1 MNIQSIVD
9 DIRSSFSCDIAESFG
24 ETTVRIKSGD
34 LPTIAR
40 RIAPHTILVDIT
52 AADFPGRPERFE
64 LSYHLRSTTD
74 HGPFIR
80 LKTPASDARPVDSVT
95 SLWPSANWY
104 EREIFDLFGV
114 SFTGHPNLRRI
125 LMPDNWQGHPLR
137 KDYATGGEE
146 VSFSWDTTEEVSQLS
161 FPGEE
166 GLDGYLEVGPEEIST
181 LRQEALSDKGGRL
194 VVNMGPQ
201 HPGTHGL
208 MRLALELEGETVK
221 RAVPHIGYL
230 HTGIEKTMETL
241 SWQQALTCT
250 DRMDYL
256 APLSNNLAYVLGV
269 ERLLGLEIPLR
280 AQYVRVILC
289 ELTRIA
295 SHLIAVGAQAMDIG
309 AASVFLYCFRERE
322 KIMDI
327 FEITSGVRMMTSFI
341 NIGGLRDDIPD
352 GFVEKARAVVDTFPA
367 HFEDYEAMLNKNP
380 IWLERNVGVGKID
393 PQDALRWGVT
403 GPILRSGGV
412 KRDLRKDAP
421 YSSYDHFDFDIPT
434 GKNSDCFDR
443 YIVRMEEMRQSLRII
458 RQALDKLPGGPVKAD
473 DRKVVLPPREELDKS
488 MESLIHHFLLSSRGF
503 VVPPGEVYSAIEG
516 PRGEVGF
523 YLVSDG
529 GTKPYRAKLRGPSFA
544 NLQAAPLMLEGGMVA
559 DAIATIGS
567 LDPVLGDIDR

>member
-1 MNIQSIVD
+1 
-9 DIRSSFSCDIAESFG
+9 
-24 ETTVRIKSGD
+24 
-34 LPTIAR
+34 
-40 RIAPHTILVDIT
+40 
-52 AADFPGRPERFE
+52 
-64 LSYHLRSTTD
+64 
-74 HGPFIR
+74 
-80 LKTPASDARPVDSVT
+80 
-95 SLWPSANWY
+95 
-104 EREIFDLFGV
+104 
-114 SFTGHPNLRRI
+114 
-125 LMPDNWQGHPLR
+125 
-137 KDYATGGEE
+137 
-146 VSFSWDTTEEVSQLS
+146 
-161 FPGEE
+161 
-166 GLDGYLEVGPEEIST
+166 
-181 LRQEALSDKGGRL
+181 
-194 VVNMGPQ
+194 MGPQ

-208 MRLALELEGETVK
+208 MRLAMELEGETVK
-221 RAVPHIGYL
+221 RVVPHIGYL
-230 HTGIEKTMETL
+230 HTGIEKTMEGLT
-241 SWQQALTCT
+241 WRQAVTCT

-256 APLSNNLAYVLGV
+256 APLSNNLAYALGV

-309 AASVFLYCFRERE
+309 ATSVFLYCFRERE
-322 KIMDI
+322 TIMDI

-341 NIGGLRDDIPD
+341 TIGGLRDDIPE

-367 HFEDYEAMLNKNP
+367 HFDDYEAMLTKNP
-380 IWLERNVGVGKID
+380 IWLERNVGVGRLD
-393 PQDALRWGVT
+393 PELGLRYAVT
-403 GPILRSGGV
+403 GPLLRCGGS

-421 YSSYDHFDFDIPT
+421 YSSYDHFEFDVPT
-434 GKNSDCFDR
+434 ATNSDCFDR

-458 RQALDKLPGGPVKAD
+458 RQALDKLPGGPVKVD
-473 DRKVVLPPREELDKS
+473 DRKVMAPPREELDKS
-488 MESLIHHFLLSSRGF
+488 MEALIHHFLLSSRGF

-516 PRGEVGF
+516 PRGEVAF